1 MKNPF
6 KTQKNNVLVPVVI
19 GLAAAGAIVYLLLAD
34 DTADL
39 RGKITD
45 NLDKSW
51 RTVKEKVPAGT
62 KAPHYPHQTMF
73 ATPYTPNT

>member
-6 KTQKNNVLVPVVI
+6 KPQKINILVPVLI
-19 GLAAAGAIVYLLLAD
+19 GAAAAGAIAYLLLAD

-51 RTVKEKVPAGT
+51 RIVKEKVPAGAKT
-62 KAPHYPHQTMF
+62 ITDLKDTVVEKVTNPA
-73 ATPYTPNT
+73 

>member
-6 KTQKNNVLVPVVI
+6 KTPKNNVLVPVVI

-62 KAPHYPHQTMF
+62 KAVTDLKDKVVEKV
-73 ATPYTPNT
+73 TNLT

>member
-6 KTQKNNVLVPVVI
+6 KTPKNNVLVPVVI
-19 GLAAAGAIVYLLLAD
+19 AVAAAGAIAYLLLAD

-62 KAPHYPHQTMF
+62 TAINNLKDKVVEKVNNLT
-73 ATPYTPNT
+73 